1 VITAALGLTHLGIL
15 CLYAASPSSPVD
27 ALGSIRSLVS
37 AGSLRGVGALALGA
51 GLVLAVLGGP
61 VGEGLLVWGA
71 MAMASCSFAVIA
83 GPLARRLL
91 WGTALL
97 AVVVAA
103 VAPWT

>member
-103 VAPWT
+103 AAPST

>member
-1 VITAALGLTHLGIL
+1 VIAATLSLTHLGIVL
-15 CLYAASPSSPVD
+15 LYAASLSSPAD
-27 ALGSIRSLVS
+27 ALGPIRSFVS
-37 AGSLRGVGALALGA
+37 AGSLRTGGGLALGA
-51 GLVLAVLGGP
+51 GLGLAVLGGP

>member
-1 VITAALGLTHLGIL
+1 VIAATLSLTHLGTVL
-15 CLYAASPSSPVD
+15 LYAASPSSPVD
-27 ALGSIRSLVS
+27 ALGSIRSFVS

-91 WGTALL
+91 SGTALL